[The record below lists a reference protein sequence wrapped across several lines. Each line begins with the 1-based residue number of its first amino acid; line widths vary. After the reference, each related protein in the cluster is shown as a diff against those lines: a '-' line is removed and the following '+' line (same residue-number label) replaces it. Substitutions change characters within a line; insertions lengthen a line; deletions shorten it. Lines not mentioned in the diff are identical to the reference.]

1 MHLLLLNLN
10 LVLPHLFD
18 ELIEMLSKFCFLLW
32 HINKA
37 EVFKPLNNYIT
48 FILIAFLVLGLLI

>member
-1 MHLLLLNLN
+1 MHFPLLHLD

-18 ELIEMLSKFCFLLW
+18 KLIEMLSKFCFFLW

-37 EVFKPLNNYIT
+37 EVFKPLNNYIALV
-48 FILIAFLVLGLLI
+48 LIALLVLGLPI